1 MNLYVSH
8 FLIFCFIII
17 IIIEYAYYMELWSAT
32 KSTKSYSLFQLQENK
47 SIYPIEFLQATE
59 LKNYIFGRKRIQ
71 Y

>member
-59 LKNYIFGRKRIQ
+59 LKKLYLW
-71 Y
+71 